1 MRGLF
6 QKHKD
11 DSLKN
16 NDKLD
21 FYLTVGDEDI
31 QDVKRSEYCLW

>member
-6 QKHKD
+6 QKPKD

-16 NDKLD
+16 NDKFD
-21 FYLTVGDEDI
+21 FYLNVDNEDI
-31 QDVKRSEYCLW
+31 QDVKRGEYCLW